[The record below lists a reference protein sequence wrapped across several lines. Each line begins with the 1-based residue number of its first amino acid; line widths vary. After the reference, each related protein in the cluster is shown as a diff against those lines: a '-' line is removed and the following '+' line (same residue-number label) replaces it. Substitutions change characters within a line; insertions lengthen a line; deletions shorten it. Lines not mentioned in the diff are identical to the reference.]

1 MNIVD
6 SSGWLEYFADGRN
19 ASFFE
24 APIIKVAEL
33 VVPSVSLYEVFKRV
47 FQQRGESEALV
58 AVALMQQGSVVDL
71 DASLASAPQ
80 ESPPRSSCP
89 WPTASSWPLPGLQA
103 LSCLPRPRIS
113 TVWMASATSR
123 LPEGLQAGYQVTSRG

>member
-24 APIIKVAEL
+24 APIMKVAKL

-47 FQQRGESEALV
+47 YQQRGESEALV
-58 AVALMQQGSVVDL
+58 AVALMQQGSVVDF
-71 DASLASAPQ
+71 DASLALSA
-80 ESPPRSSCP
+80 
-89 WPTASSWPLPGLQA
+89 A
-103 LSCLPRPRIS
+103 RIS
-113 TVWMASATSR
+113 AEIKLPMADSIILATARASGAILFTQDTDFDGMDGVR
-123 LPEGLQAGYQVTSRG
+123 YIAST

>member
-24 APIIKVAEL
+24 APIMKVAKL

-47 FQQRGESEALV
+47 YQQRGESEALV

-71 DASLASAPQ
+71 DASLALSA
-80 ESPPRSSCP
+80 
-89 WPTASSWPLPGLQA
+89 A
-103 LSCLPRPRIS
+103 RIS
-113 TVWMASATSR
+113 AEIKLPMADSISLATARASR
-123 LPEGLQAGYQVTSRG
+123 ATLFTQDTDFDGMDGVRYIAST